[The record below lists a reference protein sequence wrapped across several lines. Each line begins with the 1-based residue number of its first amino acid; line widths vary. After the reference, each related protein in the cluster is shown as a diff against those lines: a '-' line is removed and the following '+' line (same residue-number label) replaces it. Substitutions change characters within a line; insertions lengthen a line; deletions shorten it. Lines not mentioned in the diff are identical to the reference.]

1 MATNCFKKR
10 KSFQKNSTRVFELL
24 PENFDLNEIKWLK
37 DFFLVKSTIILTPEQ
52 SLELRSRK
60 SGKNVVLASKLSNFI
75 HFKTT
80 WSVKITNRT
89 YTVFKITSRPLKC
102 FGRKTYTSR
111 EYLMLDDGQFLINST
126 NKTYERLQ
134 YFTEGI
140 ANGSNILGNITLSEK
155 YIPTSCDLPW
165 TVLPPVIFTIYS
177 NLSVY
182 DNKTDKM
189 YYYGRY
195 DILANNSV
203 QICISKDEEK
213 TKQNW
218 TLVNDM
224 VLGWVTLVCFMLS
237 ILSLVILFI
246 TYIIFPELRTLQGK
260 NLTNLAVTLLMSAIF
275 WII

>member
-1 MATNCFKKR
+1 M
-10 KSFQKNSTRVFELL
+10 
-24 PENFDLNEIKWLK
+24 
-37 DFFLVKSTIILTPEQ
+37 KSTIILTPEQ

-75 HFKTT
+75 HFKKT

-89 YTVFKITSRPLKC
+89 YNVFKTTSRPLKC

-111 EYLMLDDGQFLINST
+111 EYLMLDDGQIFINST
-126 NKTYERLQ
+126 NTTYERLQ
-134 YFTEGI
+134 YFTERI
-140 ANGSNILGNITLSEK
+140 ANGSNILGNITLCEK
-155 YIPTSCDLPW
+155 YIPTSCDLLW
-165 TVLPPVIFTIYS
+165 TILPPGKFTILS

-182 DNKTDKM
+182 DKKTDKM
-189 YYYGRY
+189 YNYGHY

-213 TKQNW
+213 TEKKW

-237 ILSLVILFI
+237 ILSHVILLI
-246 TYIIFPELRTLQGK
+246 T
-260 NLTNLAVTLLMSAIF
+260 
-275 WII
+275 